1 MITKVTNEN
10 FDSVVTNNDKLI
22 IVDFWAEWCGP
33 CRMISSTL
41 EEISNE
47 FQDTVTVTKCNVDN
61 DPQLASRFS
70 IRNIPTVL
78 YFKNGLAVDK
88 QVGAMPK
95 SSFVN
100 KINTLLQ

>member
-1 MITKVTNEN
+1 MKIKLTTEN
-10 FDSVVTNNDKLI
+10 FDNVVLNSDKLV

-33 CRMISSTL
+33 CRTISSSL
-41 EEISNE
+41 DEISNE
-47 FQDTVTVTKCNVDN
+47 FQDKVVVTKCNVDEC
-61 DPQLASRFS
+61 PQVAARFS
-70 IRNIPTVL
+70 IRNIPTIL
-78 YFKNGLAVDK
+78 YFKNGLAIDK

>member
-1 MITKVTNEN
+1 MVIKVTTEN
-10 FDSVVTNNDKLI
+10 FDNVVMNSDKLV

-33 CRMISSTL
+33 CRMISSAL

-47 FQDTVTVTKCNVDN
+47 YSDKVLVTKCNVDEH
-61 DPQLASRFS
+61 PQIASKFS
-70 IRNIPTVL
+70 IRNIPTVI
-78 YFKNGLAVDK
+78 YFKNKLAVDK

-100 KINTLLQ
+100 KIKTLLQ